1 VSCKILTPF
10 RGFSA
15 HLSILHVSHEDDEIQ
30 RAEWHAYVD
39 SPVQDRQLLTFKN
52 AFSAKTLHG
61 LQTPMV
67 FCGDM
72 WCSKKSRYRRR
83 HAKPSAA
90 TQHTYK
96 QQRETAALLGSSTP
110 FYFQTWRFIPPK
122 LNIPE
127 SQTGLSPTAPR
138 RRCTTPTTTQLC
150 SPLYLPPGRPLLVPR
165 QTLSDE
171 DTYLV
176 PPTPS
181 TPSRGGLSSHMPWRS
196 GSRRPAVLFLA

>member
-1 VSCKILTPF
+1 MLTSIH
-10 RGFSA
+10 GFSA
-15 HLSILHVSHEDDEIQ
+15 NLSTLHVSLEDDEIQ
-30 RAEWHAYVD
+30 RAEWHANAD
-39 SPVQDRQLLTFKN
+39 SPIQDRQLMTSKN
-52 AFSAKTLHG
+52 VFSAKILHD

-67 FCGDM
+67 LCVDM
-72 WCSKKSRYRRR
+72 WCSKKSRYRGR

-90 TQHTYK
+90 AQHTYK
-96 QQRETAALLGSSTP
+96 QQRETAALPGSSTP
-110 FYFQTWRFIPPK
+110 FYSQTWRFIPPK

-171 DTYLV
+171 DTFLV
-176 PPTPS
+176 PLTPS

>member
-1 VSCKILTPF
+1 MKMMRFNVRSGTHTPIHPF
-10 RGFSA
+10 RIDSSWLLKTYFP
-15 HLSILHVSHEDDEIQ
+15 Q
-30 RAEWHAYVD
+30 RFYTIYKHPWCFAW
-39 SPVQDRQLLTFKN
+39 T
-52 AFSAKTLHG
+52 
-61 LQTPMV
+61 
-67 FCGDM
+67 CGVV
-72 WCSKKSRYRRR
+72 KKSRYRGR

-90 TQHTYK
+90 AQHIYK

-110 FYFQTWRFIPPK
+110 FYSRTWCFIPPK
-122 LNIPE
+122 LNIPD

-150 SPLYLPPGRPLLVPR
+150 SPLYLPLGRPLLVPR

-181 TPSRGGLSSHMPWRS
+181 TPSRDGLSSHMPWRS